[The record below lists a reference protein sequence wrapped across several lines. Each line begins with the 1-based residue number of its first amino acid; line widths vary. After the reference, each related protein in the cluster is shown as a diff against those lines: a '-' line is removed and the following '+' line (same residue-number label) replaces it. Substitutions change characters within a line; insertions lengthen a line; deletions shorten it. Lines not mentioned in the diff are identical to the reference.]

1 MATPEGV
8 ADVVLKASKKE
19 KYEVFVPR
27 VAGLLRTFR
36 AWSINRIDKLMCV
49 VDKEIE
55 HHAVPPDHGARILN
69 SLAGRS

>member
-36 AWSINRIDKLMCV
+36 GWSINRIDKLMCV

-55 HHAVPPDHGARILN
+55 HK
-69 SLAGRS
+69 